1 MSLLSIELSERLK
14 KVKDV
19 DVQKL
24 TEMIAKHPHMQERM
38 VQSRGDVRNQIQEA
52 QRVTVEQ
59 MRQLQK

>member
-1 MSLLSIELSERLK
+1 M
-14 KVKDV
+14 KDV